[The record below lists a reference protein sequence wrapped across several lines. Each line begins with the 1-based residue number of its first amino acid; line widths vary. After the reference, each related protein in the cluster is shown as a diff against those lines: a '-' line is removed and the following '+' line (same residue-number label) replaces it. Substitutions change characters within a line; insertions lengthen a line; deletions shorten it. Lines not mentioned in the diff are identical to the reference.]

1 MLVRKVFSPRRSKVP
16 RPGRINHPVYLVL
29 VYNIQL
35 YTTYVDLNLV
45 LKYSTS
51 RVYTR
56 WRCVTRYMYLYTGYS
71 PVDGVSAH

>member
-56 WRCVTRYMYLYTGYS
+56 CVTRYMYTGYS